1 VRERRGTVGRLTG
14 IAESV
19 AAAAR
24 RRQRDRRPRILVYD
38 DAGHPR
44 PVRSDAPGYDEAVL
58 AADRLVEVTGAAPRA
73 RRTREAGADEAADA
87 AVAAGEATAGAAAEA
102 ATAAGGDDAADTPGR
117 RRRP

>member
-38 DAGHPR
+38 ETGHPR
-44 PVRSDAPGYDEAVL
+44 LVPSGAPGYDEAVL
-58 AADRLVEVTGAAPRA
+58 AAEALVELTGAAPRA
-73 RRTREAGADEAADA
+73 RRAREAGADEAADA
-87 AVAAGEATAGAAAEA
+87 AAGAGEAAAGAAAEA
-102 ATAAGGDDAADTPGR
+102 ATAAGGEDAADTPGR
-117 RRRP
+117 PRHS